1 MIKISDLRRI
11 KRLCF
16 DKIAANGTAR
26 RDLAVQIKP
35 LNDELYTVIM
45 SNGVDYARLVADFIQ
60 PAETEEINIAWTEF
74 ARICDFFDKTI
85 TITNKNGM
93 YEIKEGKTKFKCAIS
108 RSEANNNCYFKF
120 DFDRDRK
127 SVV

>member
-1 MIKISDLRRI
+1 MEKVKMIKISDLRRI

-16 DKIAANGTAR
+16 DKIVANGTAR

-60 PAETEEINIAWTEF
+60 PAETEEINIAWAEF
-74 ARICDFFDKTI
+74 ARICDFL
-85 TITNKNGM
+85 
-93 YEIKEGKTKFKCAIS
+93 TKQ
-108 RSEANNNCYFKF
+108 
-120 DFDRDRK
+120 
-127 SVV
+127 